1 MSHYEFSARAKS
13 VCYNILETFEMSK
26 PHLHERDENVIKN
39 LILTKAKKRA
49 RKESTPISDIL
60 DSSCMEIL
68 GTASLSIKRDPL
80 LQAIRR
86 ETHKKWPALPTKV
99 DDFDTNKIPI
109 LLKTKDQFLLFDV
122 RQINNNEIIR
132 LTCFGSIRELKIL
145 SLCEDIFIDGTFK
158 CVPKIF
164 YQLVYN

>member
-1 MSHYEFSARAKS
+1 M
-13 VCYNILETFEMSK
+13 
-26 PHLHERDENVIKN
+26 
-39 LILTKAKKRA
+39 TKAKKRA
-49 RKESTPISDIL
+49 REESTPISDIL

-80 LQAIRR
+80 LQA

-122 RQINNNEIIR
+122 RQINNNETIR
-132 LTCFGSIRELKIL
+132 
-145 SLCEDIFIDGTFK
+145 FIDFLIEYHNEQIDDLDLLENEK
-158 CVPKIF
+158 KNWISI
-164 YQLVYN
+164 